1 MLKKQGSSFDLT
13 KALVALDIDVISVT
27 DSEREDQDSMPAG
40 KSILRAKISTLQH
53 QVVQLSN
60 DLKEVR

>member
-40 KSILRAKISTLQH
+40 KSTLRAKISTLQH